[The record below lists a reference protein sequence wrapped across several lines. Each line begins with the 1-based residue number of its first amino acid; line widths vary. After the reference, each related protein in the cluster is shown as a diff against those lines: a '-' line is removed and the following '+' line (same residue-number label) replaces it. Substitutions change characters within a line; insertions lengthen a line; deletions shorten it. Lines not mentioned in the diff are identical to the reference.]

1 MILAPAASASAAS
14 PATSAPDLGA
24 FLQHDRRGTA
34 PAASAAA
41 ASPAAPAPI
50 TRTSAWRLCTSR
62 GSWSASFGAL
72 PRPAFERM
80 NGSTVLHAHR
90 GRWKTL

>member
-14 PATSAPDLGA
+14 SAPSTADLGA
-24 FLQHDRRGTA
+24 LLSTTVEAPA

-50 TRTSAWRLCTSR
+50 TRTSACRLCTSR
-62 GSWSASFGAL
+62 GSWSGSFGAL

-80 NGSTVLHAHR
+80 NGSTVFHAHR
-90 GRWKTL
+90 GRWKIL